1 MSTTIE
7 NTESATIDKLS
18 PTTNFYSYVNQE
30 WLDDPLNAI
39 PDDYSSW
46 GGFTKL
52 HDDGLK
58 NQISMVK
65 NMTYDKSIQLNVEQE
80 KIAAIW
86 NASSER
92 FKKWNRNESDYSPI
106 VNEINNLNKHLNNS
120 ISINHKSAHLNNLA
134 TYLHYS
140 QTTGIGNVLDFDKGS
155 DLLVT
160 NNVVL
165 DISTCGLS
173 LPTRDYYLE
182 ESYSEKL
189 NMFRTHLQNVKML
202 IENNTSLVMD
212 SNFVDN
218 VINFESKIA
227 KYTMKP
233 EQSRRYDEYY
243 TNTTLVGLYKDINN
257 IRSLDIKD
265 GNYTDDD
272 QKFLLDLEG
281 VSSTEVFFERLY
293 ELFNFRQIL
302 KTNVN
307 KHFDDN
313 DKNKP
318 NPEHI
323 TVYDGDSIRRCL
335 GLIFDIKNLN
345 EYISFLTY
353 KVIKSFYSISSK
365 ELDDEFF
372 DFYQRKM
379 NGQTTQNPE
388 DKRNIGIV
396 NQLAGEMMGKIY
408 VEKVFSEND
417 KGNIER
423 MIEDVLSVM
432 KESLETNDWL
442 TEPTKKEAL
451 HKLGKFSYK
460 IGYPDKWKD
469 YSQLNIVS
477 NMSLYEIYKVS
488 KKWKLQVEFYDKI
501 NSKVDKDEWHMTPQT
516 VNAYYSPTLNEI
528 VFPAA
533 ILQPPFYHKS
543 LETIKTDINIG
554 ADLDIVNS
562 ELCILAA
569 NLGGIGAVIAHEI
582 THGFDDQ
589 GRKFDSDG
597 NLNNWWT
604 DDDVKLFD
612 LKCNKVKSI
621 ARDYSYISSLV
632 DSTENNLGIH
642 KMNPDLTMGENLADL
657 GGLSLALKVL
667 NRRILQEPIINIE
680 EKMSS
685 AHRIF
690 FKSWANVWKLNIK
703 HDRKLMLLSCDP
715 HAPCDFRGNLVKNCD
730 EFYEAFDVKP
740 GDKMYLSKG
749 DRLVMW

>member
-1 MSTTIE
+1 MSSTIE
-7 NTESATIDKLS
+7 NIESVSNENLS
-18 PTTNFYSYVNQE
+18 PSNNFYSYVNQE
-30 WLDDPLNAI
+30 WLDNPLNSI

-58 NQISMVK
+58 NQINMVK
-65 NMTYDKSIQLNVEQE
+65 TLTSNNSIQLTKEEQ

-86 NASSER
+86 NASSDR
-92 FKKWNRNESDYSPI
+92 FKNWSKNESDYSPI
-106 VNEINNLNKHLNNS
+106 VNEINNLNKHLNSS

-140 QTTGIGNVLDFDKGS
+140 QKTGIGNVLDFDKGS

-182 ESYSEKL
+182 DSYSDKL
-189 NMFRTHLQNVKML
+189 TMFESHLQNVKTI
-202 IENNTSLVMD
+202 IENNTSIRLD
-212 SNFVDN
+212 NNFVSN
-218 VINFESKIA
+218 ILSFETKIA
-227 KYTMKP
+227 QYTMKP

-243 TNTTLVGLYKDINN
+243 TNTTLVGLYKDINS
-257 IRSLDIKD
+257 IKALDVKD
-265 GNYTDDD
+265 DNYSDDN
-272 QKFLLDLEG
+272 KNFLLNLEG

-302 KTNVN
+302 KQNLN
-307 KHFDDN
+307 QNFDDKDN
-313 DKNKP
+313 NKP
-318 NPEHI
+318 KTEHI

-335 GLIFDIKNLN
+335 DLIFDTKNLH
-345 EYISFLTY
+345 EYISFLSY

-365 ELDDEFF
+365 ELDNEFF

-379 NGQTTQNPE
+379 NGQKTQNPE

-408 VEKVFSEND
+408 VDNFFSEND

-442 TEPTKKEAL
+442 TEPTKKEAI

-469 YSQLNIVS
+469 YSQLNIDS
-477 NMSLYEIYKVS
+477 NMSLYEIYKEV
-488 KKWKLQVEFYDKI
+488 KKWKLQIEFYDKI
-501 NSKVDKDEWHMTPQT
+501 NSKVDKAEWHMTPQT

-543 LETIKTDINIG
+543 LETITSDINAG
-554 ADLDIVNS
+554 DDLNTIDND
-562 ELCILAA
+562 LAILAA

-597 NLNNWWT
+597 NLNNWWSNE
-604 DDDVKLFD
+604 DVELFN
-612 LKCNKVKSI
+612 LKCDKVKTI
-621 ARDYSYISSLV
+621 ASNYSYVPSPIDSS
-632 DSTENNLGIH
+632 NNINGVH

-667 NRRILQEPIINIE
+667 NRHILQDQAINIE
-680 EKMSS
+680 EKLSS
-685 AHRIF
+685 SHRIF

-730 EFYEAFDVKP
+730 EFYSAFSITP
-740 GDKMYLSKG
+740 GDKMYLPKSE
-749 DRLVMW
+749 RLVMW

>member
-1 MSTTIE
+1 MSSTIE
-7 NTESATIDKLS
+7 NIESVFNDNLS
-18 PTTNFYSYVNQE
+18 PSTNFYSYVNQE
-30 WLDDPLNAI
+30 WLDNPLNSI

-58 NQISMVK
+58 NQINMVK
-65 NMTYDKSIQLNVEQE
+65 TLTSNNSIQLTNEQQ

-86 NASSER
+86 NASSDR
-92 FKKWNRNESDYSPI
+92 FKNWSRNESDYSPI

-140 QTTGIGNVLDFDKGS
+140 QKTGIGNVLDFDKGS

-165 DISTCGLS
+165 DINTCGLS

-182 ESYSEKL
+182 DSYSDKL
-189 NMFRTHLQNVKML
+189 NIFESHLQNVKTI
-202 IENNTSLVMD
+202 IENNTSIRLD
-212 SNFVDN
+212 NNFVSN
-218 VINFESKIA
+218 ILSFETKIA
-227 KYTMKP
+227 QYTMKP

-243 TNTTLVGLYKDINN
+243 TNTTLVGLYKDIN
-257 IRSLDIKD
+257 SLKALDVKD
-265 GNYTDDD
+265 DNYADDD
-272 QKFLLDLEG
+272 KNFLLNLEG

-302 KTNVN
+302 KKNVN
-307 KHFDDN
+307 QNFDDT
-313 DKNKP
+313 DDNKP
-318 NPEHI
+318 KTEHI

-335 GLIFDIKNLN
+335 DLIFNTKNLN

-353 KVIKSFYSISSK
+353 KVIKSFYSISSR
-365 ELDDEFF
+365 ELDNEFF
-372 DFYQRKM
+372 DFYQHKM
-379 NGQTTQNPE
+379 NGQKIQNPE

-408 VEKVFSEND
+408 VDKYFSEND
-417 KGNIER
+417 KDNIER

-442 TEPTKKEAL
+442 TEPTKKEAI

-460 IGYPDKWKD
+460 IGYPNKWKD
-469 YSQLNIVS
+469 YSQLNITS
-477 NMSLYEIYKVS
+477 NMSLYEIYKES

-501 NSKVDKDEWHMTPQT
+501 NSKVDKEEWHMTPQT

-543 LETIKTDINIG
+543 LETITSDINVFD
-554 ADLDIVNS
+554 DLNTVDKD
-562 ELCILAA
+562 LAILSA

-604 DDDVKLFD
+604 DNDVKLFNS
-612 LKCNKVKSI
+612 KCDKVKTI
-621 ARDYSYISSLV
+621 ASNYSYVPSPRDSLDNTNEV
-632 DSTENNLGIH
+632 H

-667 NRRILQEPIINIE
+667 NRHLLQEPSINIE

-685 AHRIF
+685 TYRIF

-730 EFYEAFDVKP
+730 EFYSAFSITP
-740 GDKMYLSKG
+740 GDKMYLPKSE
-749 DRLVMW
+749 RLVMW